1 MKKKQSGGATACSP
15 RVKPRGW
22 RAAAAGAGGRHAAR
36 EGDGGARGRPPGRT
50 AARKRRRACAAA
62 ACPARGGATARGD
75 GVHGNFR
82 QHLPCVGCSALR
94 LRLDGNGEGQG
105 GARVN
110 IYHRP
115 FSRGPYYEPRLKTT
129 FSRGPLYHPR
139 LKAIFGSCRN
149 LRARRPFS
157 RGWYHYPRLISV
169 LKIF

>member
-36 EGDGGARGRPPGRT
+36 EGDGGARGRPGRT

-62 ACPARGGATARGD
+62 ACPARGGATASTEISGSTSPASGALPFVFVWMGMARGRA
-75 GVHGNFR
+75 VR
-82 QHLPCVGCSALR
+82 AL
-94 LRLDGNGEGQG
+94 
-105 GARVN
+105 

-157 RGWYHYPRLISV
+157 CGWYHYPRLINV